1 MKTKLLRKTLA
12 VAVVSAFA
20 AYSVQASALSLS
32 FDQNTGFVVDNT
44 LLSNG
49 SAGSKNNDI
58 VWYASSGDAPT
69 SPISPTGQ
77 TFGTIAWGLP
87 ATNQNLGQVA
97 FNPFSVGTNSDNR
110 YSGLRVA
117 GLSGNITENW
127 TSISTI
133 FHHNSEISGSAS
145 VLQSANIFS
154 DLHLGIGSNQNTV
167 AITGFLESTN
177 ANPCPT
183 PNPLGSTCDD
193 RFTFDFSGFAPFIY
207 DDGSVRY
214 LVEFQLG
221 NVIDASTNFPNC
233 PGGSCSVW
241 TREFTTS
248 SIDVQA
254 RISEIPEPTTLALF
268 SLGLLGLAGL
278 KRRAKAEK

>member
-12 VAVVSAFA
+12 VAFVSAFA
-20 AYSVQASALSLS
+20 AYSVQASAISLS
-32 FDQNTGFVVDNT
+32 FDQNAGFVVDNT

-49 SAGSKNNDI
+49 PAGSKNNDI
-58 VWYASSGDAPT
+58 VWYASSSDAPT
-69 SPISPTGQ
+69 SPISPSGQ

-87 ATNQNLGQVA
+87 ATNANLGQVA
-97 FNPFSVGTNSDNR
+97 FNPFTVGSNADNR
-110 YSGLRVA
+110 YSGLQVQ

-154 DLHLGIGSNQNTV
+154 DLHLGLGSNQNV
-167 AITGFLESTN
+167 VSITGFLESTN
-177 ANPCPT
+177 AAPCPS

-193 RFTFDFSGFAPFIY
+193 RFTFDFSGFSPFIY
-207 DDGSVRY
+207 DDGTVRY
-214 LVEFQLG
+214 LVEFRLG
-221 NVIDASTNFPNC
+221 NVVDAFTNFPNC
-233 PGGSCSVW
+233 PNGSCSVW

-254 RISEIPEPTTLALF
+254 RISQVPEPGTLALL
-268 SLGLLGLAGL
+268 SLSLLGLAGL
-278 KRRAKAEK
+278 RRRAKSEN